1 MAGRQAVCTTSWEQ
15 RGDMICSQCGA
26 LLLEDRFLEWT
37 ARWRCLKCGHVQDSV
52 TVHSYLARQEKGF
65 LLKSAEPDYWDEEV
79 HLGSE
84 SFVDPDV
91 TSQYVGKRRWL

>member
-1 MAGRQAVCTTSWEQ
+1 MNTKMNHPPGFMLVSVAA
-15 RGDMICSQCGA
+15 A
-26 LLLEDRFLEWT
+26 LFFVLLY
-37 ARWRCLKCGHVQDSV
+37 GSVSVQ
-52 TVHSYLARQEKGF
+52 SYRARQEKGF

-79 HLGSE
+79 HLGTE